1 MVGASGLV
9 GAGIVRC
16 ALEKGYKV
24 CGTLRDKNNVE
35 KTRYLYS
42 LKNGENLNIFSAD
55 MNEENDFLE
64 PLNNTAAVFIAC
76 LIPTY
81 KGKEGKLAKEMNYE
95 EGYNEIIMPTVK
107 GCLNILKA
115 AKKRNVK
122 HVVICSSTSST
133 NPIPSVPI
141 KNEIDHWSHEEEQC
155 KQRKYTSATKTVME
169 KAAIN
174 FCNEN
179 DIRLSIILPTGIY
192 GDPVLPQHMKH
203 NPYAWLKNVIDGG
216 HPRHEKI
223 PNDSVSMIHIR
234 DLANLFLAV
243 YENPKASG
251 RYFGVYNSIH
261 WQDIYKE
268 CKKILPNMKMP
279 EPIQEIAIEPT
290 IFDFTRRDS
299 LSVNIRDFKTLL
311 KETIDWIKSDPFKN

>member
-1 MVGASGLV
+1 VVGASGLV

-115 AKKRNVK
+115 AKKR
-122 HVVICSSTSST
+122 
-133 NPIPSVPI
+133 
-141 KNEIDHWSHEEEQC
+141 
-155 KQRKYTSATKTVME
+155 
-169 KAAIN
+169 
-174 FCNEN
+174 
-179 DIRLSIILPTGIY
+179 
-192 GDPVLPQHMKH
+192 
-203 NPYAWLKNVIDGG
+203 
-216 HPRHEKI
+216 
-223 PNDSVSMIHIR
+223 
-234 DLANLFLAV
+234 
-243 YENPKASG
+243 
-251 RYFGVYNSIH
+251 
-261 WQDIYKE
+261 
-268 CKKILPNMKMP
+268 
-279 EPIQEIAIEPT
+279 
-290 IFDFTRRDS
+290 
-299 LSVNIRDFKTLL
+299 
-311 KETIDWIKSDPFKN
+311 